1 MRIKKTI
8 KKAGAVALAV
18 AMVIGMIPAWSSQAV
33 AETAKKP
40 YEAILEPDIAY
51 DELYKA
57 IGNQFYVYKNGVY
70 GVIGEEGKEVIP
82 LNCLQIL
89 EVNEDRY
96 LVQAKD
102 KSWSIL
108 DTKGNP
114 IATIQKKYDNINVSK
129 NLYASMDGE
138 NDGDIL
144 DENGNLISHYYED
157 ESKLYTGT
165 VEYDELTL
173 LEDGEHFI
181 ASNDVVISGNED
193 EAHLYLIKLNGDVVK
208 DLGIC
213 VGQWNNIEGKN
224 LVTYY
229 NQVEDEYG
237 NYDNVGGCINMD
249 GKVITSD
256 GYDVKSFKVTELGIE
271 MHNESEYV
279 RYNAST
285 FEKECTVEFTSD
297 NEEEECTSVFETDA
311 GIYYNMNH
319 SKWYCVDKKTLTK
332 KEASITGS
340 ISNLFDIGNGK
351 IVGIDDG
358 DDESYGKRHN
368 STVYILDSNLN
379 ELKKFEYK
387 NVTHLYMGGDDTVG
401 KLFEVGYYT
410 EERNDA
416 PYVDLINAETGEKVL
431 VKYDDIVIQDNTSE
445 KINYYVVAKKN
456 EKLYLINATN
466 GNVISELGEGS
477 YGYGDKY
484 GKFIFVTVFSGDDY
498 QYYVYNN
505 EGKKLVALE
514 EEEDLYKFDDDSNY
528 LLISNNGKNPSE
540 HRIIDFDGNVLLEG
554 IDYTTDISDKD
565 GENVIMHKVALRNE
579 GENWKL
585 FNGENGTI
593 CDVGNYDYLQ
603 ISENIVSCHNILSIY
618 GETECEVR
626 SSIDGTMILT
636 KDQIDEIELWNMYDD
651 NRCPA
656 KINGKWGIYKF
667 NPWTAEDAKNNPPET
682 TPGVTEPTTPE
693 EPTTPGVTEPTTPE
707 EPTTPGVT
715 GPTTPAQPTTP
726 GVTKPTAPSTQP
738 TTKPENGTTTIDNS
752 GVKPSAPAK
761 ATVGKVKAGKK
772 KATISVKKVKGA
784 KGYLVQYSTNK
795 KFKGAKS
802 KYVKKNSATIKK
814 LKSKKTYYFRVKA
827 YKMNG
832 KKKVLSKKWSAVK
845 KVKVK

>member
-40 YEAILEPDIAY
+40 YEAILESDIAY
-51 DELYKA
+51 DELYTA

-89 EVNEDRY
+89 EVNENRY

-144 DENGNLISHYYED
+144 DKNGNLISHYYED

-229 NQVEDEYG
+229 NQVEDEHG

-297 NEEEECTSVFETDA
+297 NEEEECTSVLETDA

-505 EGKKLVALE
+505 EGKKLVTLE

-554 IDYTTDISDKD
+554 TDYTTDISYKD
-565 GENVIMHKVALRNE
+565 VENVIMHKVALRNE
-579 GENWKL
+579 DENWKL

-618 GETECEVR
+618 DETECEVR

-636 KDQIDEIELWNMYDD
+636 KDQIDEIELWNMYGD

-693 EPTTPGVTEPTTPE
+693 EPTTPGVT
-707 EPTTPGVT
+707 

-726 GVTKPTAPSTQP
+726 GVTKPTTPSTQP
-738 TTKPENGTTTIDNS
+738 TTKPENGTTTVDNS

-802 KYVKKNSATIKK
+802 KYVTKNRTTIKK
-814 LKSKKTYYFRVKA
+814 LKSKKIYYFRVKA

-832 KKKVLSKKWSAVK
+832 KKKVFSKKWSAVK

>member
-1 MRIKKTI
+1 
-8 KKAGAVALAV
+8 
-18 AMVIGMIPAWSSQAV
+18 
-33 AETAKKP
+33 
-40 YEAILEPDIAY
+40 
-51 DELYKA
+51 
-57 IGNQFYVYKNGVY
+57 
-70 GVIGEEGKEVIP
+70 
-82 LNCLQIL
+82 
-89 EVNEDRY
+89 
-96 LVQAKD
+96 
-102 KSWSIL
+102 
-108 DTKGNP
+108 
-114 IATIQKKYDNINVSK
+114 
-129 NLYASMDGE
+129 
-138 NDGDIL
+138 
-144 DENGNLISHYYED
+144 
-157 ESKLYTGT
+157 
-165 VEYDELTL
+165 
-173 LEDGEHFI
+173 
-181 ASNDVVISGNED
+181 
-193 EAHLYLIKLNGDVVK
+193 
-208 DLGIC
+208 
-213 VGQWNNIEGKN
+213 
-224 LVTYY
+224 
-229 NQVEDEYG
+229 
-237 NYDNVGGCINMD
+237 
-249 GKVITSD
+249 
-256 GYDVKSFKVTELGIE
+256 
-271 MHNESEYV
+271 
-279 RYNAST
+279 
-285 FEKECTVEFTSD
+285 
-297 NEEEECTSVFETDA
+297 
-311 GIYYNMNH
+311 
-319 SKWYCVDKKTLTK
+319 
-332 KEASITGS
+332 
-340 ISNLFDIGNGK
+340 
-351 IVGIDDG
+351 
-358 DDESYGKRHN
+358 
-368 STVYILDSNLN
+368 
-379 ELKKFEYK
+379 
-387 NVTHLYMGGDDTVG
+387 MGGDDTVG

-431 VKYDDIVIQDNTSE
+431 VKYDDTKIQDNTSE

-693 EPTTPGVTEPTTPE
+693 EPTTPGVT
-707 EPTTPGVT
+707 

-726 GVTKPTAPSTQP
+726 GVTKPTTPSTQP

-784 KGYLVQYSTNK
+784 KGYLVQYATNK

-802 KYVKKNSATIKK
+802 KYITKTNQVFKK
-814 LKSKKTYYFRVKA
+814 LKSKKTYYFRAKA
-827 YKMNG
+827 YTVVNG
-832 KKKVLSKKWSAVK
+832 KKVFSKKWSAVK